1 MALPKEMF
9 LNKGEVTYA
18 MNVGPNLEMPLTAKE
33 DPSLSFDQGPIVQHR
48 RPPGVTNLQQ
58 WGEMKLPEGKWKGHS
73 FAEAYLRDNKYVSFR
88 ASHSRLTSAW
98 ALSFHQDA
106 RLRLQAEVDHRDKM
120 LKIEQ
125 EKEHHLRQLVATATT
140 GALQPCH
147 REWELLSTPKSV
159 DPEVKSQSSHGP
171 MKRSAIEVEEQM
183 DMQFDLE
190 KETKEDKM
198 VRLAIL
204 QREVDKIQQ
213 EIGNK

>member
-1 MALPKEMF
+1 
-9 LNKGEVTYA
+9 
-18 MNVGPNLEMPLTAKE
+18 
-33 DPSLSFDQGPIVQHR
+33 
-48 RPPGVTNLQQ
+48 
-58 WGEMKLPEGKWKGHS
+58 
-73 FAEAYLRDNKYVSFR
+73 
-88 ASHSRLTSAW
+88 
-98 ALSFHQDA
+98 
-106 RLRLQAEVDHRDKM
+106 M